1 MWARGRC
8 DGGRECVRHSWC
20 AMEDSWEWGVE
31 GVLGSAEEGDVEDEA
46 CTGWLQIAQRVGSE
60 GGVLSSFS
68 EVDFALGRTMER

>member
-8 DGGRECVRHSWC
+8 DGGRECVRQSWC

-31 GVLGSAEEGDVEDEA
+31 GISGSVEEGDVEDKA

-60 GGVLSSFS
+60 GLSLFA
-68 EVDFALGRTMER
+68 EVDFELGSTMER